1 MARDGETTIRGVA
14 AEEVIAPIVF
24 LRLLYE
30 PEAVRPRPATPLG
43 RHPMAIGR
51 APELDGIVLRDPKAS
66 RRHAVFHPLG
76 EGTGVRVED
85 VSTNGTFVNGARIEG
100 HVRLA
105 DNDVVRVGDSFVL
118 VRISSPVPGSDADIP
133 ELEGRHPAMRA
144 LRRTIASVAPT
155 EAKVLIQGETGTG
168 KELVARAIHE
178 RSGRRGRFVP
188 VNCAAIPE
196 SLAESQLFGHVA
208 GAFTGAAQAHEG
220 FGRAADGGTLFLDE
234 IGELPPTLQP
244 KLLRALEERR
254 VVPVGT
260 TSGIDVDVRL
270 IAATHRDLLA
280 DVDAGRFRADLY
292 SRVAGYLV
300 HTLPLRERRE
310 DILPLLERFL
320 GPGAPKPSADLIG
333 ALLIHPY
340 RFNVREL
347 KEIAWVLRIDGAG
360 ASELALSIVRHRL
373 DPPTQPAFMAPP
385 ASGIVPTAAA
395 RAQAP
400 QPKLAPPSR
409 EEVEGLMQAHGGNV
423 SQVARA
429 LGRSRRQVYR
439 YLELWGIEPTEPE

>member
-1 MARDGETTIRGVA
+1 
-14 AEEVIAPIVF
+14 
-24 LRLLYE
+24 
-30 PEAVRPRPATPLG
+30 
-43 RHPMAIGR
+43 
-51 APELDGIVLRDPKAS
+51 
-66 RRHAVFHPLG
+66 
-76 EGTGVRVED
+76 
-85 VSTNGTFVNGARIEG
+85 
-100 HVRLA
+100 
-105 DNDVVRVGDSFVL
+105 
-118 VRISSPVPGSDADIP
+118 
-133 ELEGRHPAMRA
+133 GRHPAMRA
-144 LRRTIASVAPT
+144 LRRTIVSVAPT

-220 FGRAADGGTLFLDE
+220 FVRAADGGTLFLDE

-347 KEIAWVLRIDGAG
+347 KEIATQLRIDGAG

-373 DPPTQPAFMAPP
+373 DPPTQPALLAPP

-400 QPKLAPPSR
+400 KPKLAPPSR